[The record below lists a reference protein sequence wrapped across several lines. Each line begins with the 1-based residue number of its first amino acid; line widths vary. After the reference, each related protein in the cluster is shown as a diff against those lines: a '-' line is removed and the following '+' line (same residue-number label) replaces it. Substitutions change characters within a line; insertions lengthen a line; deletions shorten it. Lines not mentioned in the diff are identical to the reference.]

1 MIEKDLV
8 DPFLDTEGGGWTS
21 YSAGAAPA
29 WYRARHEYLEV
40 MLPLAVV
47 GGPGRLRAT
56 WVAEDVSWGETYPS
70 ALEVMAE
77 GGWDPIDEEDARRQL
92 QDLTPPCATW
102 APQEDGSLVLT
113 RVEEDR

>member
-8 DPFLDTEGGGWTS
+8 DPFLDAVGAGWIP
-21 YSAGAAPA
+21 YRAGYVPA
-29 WYRARHEYLEV
+29 WYRARTDVLEV
-40 MLPLAVV
+40 MFPLAVA

-56 WVAEDVSWGETYPS
+56 WMAEDVSWGTVYPS
-70 ALEVMAE
+70 ALEVMTDL
-77 GGWDPIDEEDARRQL
+77 GWDPIDEEDARRQIR
-92 QDLTPPCATW
+92 DLTPPCAVW